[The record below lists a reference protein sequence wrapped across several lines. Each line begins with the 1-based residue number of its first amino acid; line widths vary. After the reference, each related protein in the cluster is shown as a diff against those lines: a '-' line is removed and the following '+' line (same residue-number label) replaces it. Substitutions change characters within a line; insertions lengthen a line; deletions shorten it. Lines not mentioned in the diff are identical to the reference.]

1 MNSNYEANTNPL
13 QLHDTELDAVTGGK
27 DVGKDAVVGAVILQ
41 VDKGNLLIVGYSAL
55 TGVPIVK
62 SF

>member
-1 MNSNYEANTNPL
+1 MYYETNTNPL
-13 QLHDTELDAVTGGK
+13 QLHDAELDSVTGGK
-27 DVGKDAVVGAVILQ
+27 DVGKDAVVGAVIVQ
-41 VDKGNLLIVGYSAL
+41 VDNGNLLLVGYSAL